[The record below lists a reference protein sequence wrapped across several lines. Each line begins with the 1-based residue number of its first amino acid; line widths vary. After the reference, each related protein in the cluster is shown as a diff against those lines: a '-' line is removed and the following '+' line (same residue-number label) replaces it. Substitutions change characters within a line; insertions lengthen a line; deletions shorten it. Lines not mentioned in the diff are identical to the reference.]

1 MSVDLPP
8 EIAPTL
14 QRGARLTVEPTVH
27 ARLTLPVL
35 KPPLGVMVTVE
46 VADPPGLTDDG
57 DRAEAAIVKPWK
69 VAVTV

>member
-1 MSVDLPP
+1 LPP

-14 QRGARLTVEPTVH
+14 QRGAMLTVDPTVQL
-27 ARLTLPVL
+27 RLTLPVL

-46 VADPPGLTDDG
+46 VADPPGVTEDG
-57 DRAEAAIVKPWK
+57 DRAEAAMVKPWK